1 MFDPSAAASSDSGIF
16 GLTTSLEESRVV
28 VVPVPFEATTSY
40 GGGTSKGP
48 AAVLAASRQVDLFD
62 ASTGRP
68 YEAGIFMLKPSKDIR
83 RHNRKAMKEANGIIE
98 RGGLIAGDDRLE
110 RKLAKVNRRGERV
123 NEIVEATVR
132 DQIRAGRL
140 VATLG
145 GDHSAPFG
153 AILAHAEAWPGLGIL
168 HVDAHADLRV
178 AYEGFTWSHASIMYN
193 VATRIPGVAKI
204 VQVGIRDLSEEE
216 FDFASDSGGRVVIH
230 HQDEVNRRRFN
241 GEPWAHI
248 ARAIVD
254 ELPESVYISFD
265 IDGLDPEL
273 CPHTGTPVPGG
284 LSFAEAVELIEAV
297 VDSGRAIV
305 GVDLCEIAPGP
316 AGDEWDANVGARIL
330 YKLIGYA
337 LKSREELQMP
347 LSRRPTARLASE

>member
-1 MFDPSAAASSDSGIF
+1 MFDPSAAASPDSGIF
-16 GLTTSLEESRVV
+16 GLSTSLDESRVV

-40 GGGTSKGP
+40 GGGTSKAP

-62 ASTGRP
+62 ASMGRP
-68 YEAGIFMLKPSKDIR
+68 YEAGICMLEPSKDIR
-83 RHNRKAMKEANGIIE
+83 RHNRKAKKEARGIIA

-123 NEIVEATVR
+123 NEIVQATVR

-153 AILAHAEAWPGLGIL
+153 AIQAHAEAWPGLGVL

-193 VATRIPGVAKI
+193 VASKIPGVAKI
-204 VQVGIRDLSEEE
+204 VQVGIRDLSEDE
-216 FDFASDSGGRVVIH
+216 FELAAGSGGRVVIH
-230 HQDEVNRRRFN
+230 HEDVVNRRRFD
-241 GEPWAHI
+241 GESWTSI
-248 ARAIVD
+248 VRSMVD
-254 ELPESVYISFD
+254 ELPEFVYVSFD
-265 IDGLDPEL
+265 IDGLDPAL

-284 LSFAEAVELIEAV
+284 LSFAEAVTLISGV
-297 VDSGRAIV
+297 VDSGREIV
-305 GVDLCEIAPGP
+305 GVDLCEVAPGP
-316 AGDEWDANVGARIL
+316 DGDEWDANVGARML

-337 LKSREELQMP
+337 LKSREDLRTP
-347 LSRRPTARLASE
+347 LSRRRTARLANE